1 MPAISSKTIFFTI
14 FARKK
19 QQDMKRLIFFCMM
32 TMAFTP
38 ATMAEKKNIRI
49 KIVETSDVHG
59 CFFPYDFI
67 ERKAKDGT
75 MARVSSYVKKLRRQ
89 YGDNVIL
96 VDNGDILQGQPTCY
110 YSNYIASNRPNI
122 AAEVVNYMGYDAQTF
137 GNHDVET
144 GHAVYDKWIGE
155 VKCPVIAANII
166 STETGQPYVKPY
178 IIMNKEGVKVAVLGM
193 LTPAIPNW
201 LAPSL
206 WSGMRFEN
214 LKKSAGYW
222 VDYLKANERPDIIV
236 GLFHSGW
243 EGGIKTEAY
252 NEDETRDIAAEI
264 PGFDIIFFGHD
275 HRQRA
280 ETITGKSGGKVL
292 CLDPSCN
299 AMMVGEATIDIV
311 TENGKIIS
319 KDVTGKIQDIRNE
332 DIDEDFIR
340 HFQADID
347 SIENYVNHPITEFTE
362 TIHSK
367 DCFFGSSPF
376 TDLIHNL
383 QIKITGAD
391 LSFCAPLSFNMQ
403 ISKGPIRVSDMF
415 KLCKYENN
423 IYVLKMT
430 GEEIH
435 KYLEMSYALW
445 VNTMKSPE
453 DHIMLL
459 EEDNK
464 SDMQKYGFKNM
475 TFNFDSAAGIDYDVD
490 VTKPA
495 GSKVRIH
502 GFSNGQPFDE
512 KKWYRVV
519 MNSYRGNGGGEL
531 LIKGA
536 GIPKDSLDS
545 RTIYKSTGDQRM
557 LIMEELGKMSTVH
570 PKANNNWRFVPEE
583 WAAPAIKRDKELIFG
598 K

>member
-1 MPAISSKTIFFTI
+1 
-14 FARKK
+14 
-19 QQDMKRLIFFCMM
+19 MKRLILFYMM
-32 TMAFTP
+32 VMTL
-38 ATMAEKKNIRI
+38 ATTAMAEKKSVKI
-49 KIVETSDVHG
+49 KIIETSDVHG
-59 CFFPYDFI
+59 CFFPRDFI
-67 ERKAKDGT
+67 EQKAKDGT
-75 MARVSSYVKKLRRQ
+75 MARVSSYVKKARRQ

-96 VDNGDILQGQPTCY
+96 IDNGDILQGQPTCY
-110 YSNYIASNRPNI
+110 YSNFIASDRPNI
-122 AAEVVNYMGYDAQTF
+122 AAEVVNYLGYDAQTF

-144 GHAVYDKWIGE
+144 GHAVYDKWINE

-166 STETGQPYVKPY
+166 NTETGKPY
-178 IIMNKEGVKVAVLGM
+178 TSPYTIINKDGVKVAVLGM

-201 LAPSL
+201 LSPNL
-206 WSGMRFEN
+206 WSGMRFDN

-222 VDYLKANERPDIIV
+222 IDYLKANERPDIIV

-252 NEDETRDIAAEI
+252 NEDETKDIASEI

-275 HRQRA
+275 HRNRE
-280 ETITGKSGGKVL
+280 ETVTNCSGDAVV

-299 AMMVGEATIDIV
+299 AMKVGEATVEIE
-311 TENGKIIS
+311 TENGKVIS
-319 KDVTGKIQDIRNE
+319 KKITGKIQDIRGE

-347 SIENYVNHPITEFTE
+347 SIENYVNRTVTKFSES
-362 TIHSK
+362 IHSK
-367 DCFFGSSPF
+367 DCFFGSAPF

-383 QIKITGAD
+383 QMQMTGAD

-423 IYVLKMT
+423 VYVLNMT

-435 KYLEMSYALW
+435 KYLEMSYGLW
-445 VNTMKSPE
+445 ANTMKSKE

-464 SDMQKYGFKNM
+464 SDMQKYGFKNL

-512 KKWYRVV
+512 KKWYKVV

-531 LIKGA
+531 LTKGA
-536 GIPKDSLDS
+536 GIPKDSLEG
-545 RTIYKSTGDQRM
+545 RTIYKSTEDQRF
-557 LIMEELGKMSTVH
+557 LIMKELEKMQTVY
-570 PKANNNWRFVPEE
+570 PKANNNWRFVPEA
-583 WAAPAIKRDKELIFG
+583 WAVPAIKRDKELIFG